1 MTNTLK
7 VVKPFFVMEVGDT
20 FEKTEKGTY
29 KSVYSTEYSAS
40 DADGGDISSEYN
52 STYEI
57 SESYAKSLIAEGFL
71 VEETKK
77 NDKFVNV
84 FDEIDRMTKQ
94 FQTELDNLDE
104 DYVGVP
110 ACLKTEK
117 LTVLTNLL
125 TTLNHLSNLK
135 K

>member
-29 KSVYSTEYSAS
+29 KSAYSTEYASA
-40 DADGGDISSEYN
+40 DADGDEVSSSYN

-57 SESYAKSLIAEGFL
+57 SESYAKNLIEDGFL

-77 NDKFVNV
+77 KDKFVNV
-84 FDEIDRMTKQ
+84 FDEIDAMKQQ
-94 FQTELDNLDE
+94 FQYELDHLDE
-104 DYVGVP
+104 DCEGIP

>member
-29 KSVYSTEYSAS
+29 KSAYSTEYASAE
-40 DADGGDISSEYN
+40 ADGDEVSSSYN

-57 SESYAKSLIAEGFL
+57 SESYAKSLIEEGFL
-71 VEETKK
+71 VEEAKK
-77 NDKFVNV
+77 KDKFVNV
-84 FDEIDRMTKQ
+84 FDEIEAMKQQ
-94 FQTELDNLDE
+94 FQYELDHLDE
-104 DYVGVP
+104 DCKGIP

-125 TTLNHLSNLK
+125 TTLDHLSNLK

>member
-29 KSVYSTEYSAS
+29 KSAYSTEYASAE
-40 DADGGDISSEYN
+40 ADGDEVSSSYN

-57 SESYAKSLIAEGFL
+57 SESYAKSLIEEGFL
-71 VEETKK
+71 AEETKK
-77 NDKFVNV
+77 KDKFVNV
-84 FDEIDRMTKQ
+84 FDEIDAMKQQ
-94 FQTELDNLDE
+94 FQYELDHLDE
-104 DYVGVP
+104 DCEGIP

>member
-29 KSVYSTEYSAS
+29 KSVYSTEYASA
-40 DADGGDISSEYN
+40 DAEGDEVSSSYN

-57 SESYAKSLIAEGFL
+57 SESYAKNLIADGFL
-71 VEETKK
+71 AEETKK
-77 NDKFVNV
+77 ADKFVNV
-84 FDEIDRMTKQ
+84 FDEIENMKKQ
-94 FQTELDNLDE
+94 FKYELDNLDE

-125 TTLNHLSNLK
+125 TTLDHLSNLK

>member
-29 KSVYSTEYSAS
+29 KSAYSTEYASAE
-40 DADGGDISSEYN
+40 ADGDEVSSSYN

-57 SESYAKSLIAEGFL
+57 SESYAKSLIADGFL
-71 VEETKK
+71 VEEAKK
-77 NDKFVNV
+77 KDKFVNV
-84 FDEIDRMTKQ
+84 FDEIEAMKQQ
-94 FQTELDNLDE
+94 FQYELDHLDE
-104 DYVGVP
+104 DCEGIP

-125 TTLNHLSNLK
+125 TTLDHLSNLK

>member
-29 KSVYSTEYSAS
+29 KSAYSTEYASAE
-40 DADGGDISSEYN
+40 ADGDEVSSSYN

-57 SESYAKSLIAEGFL
+57 SESYAKSLIEEGFL

-77 NDKFVNV
+77 KDKFVNV
-84 FDEIDRMTKQ
+84 FDEIDAMKQQ
-94 FQTELDNLDE
+94 FQYELDHLDE
-104 DYVGVP
+104 DCEGIP

-125 TTLNHLSNLK
+125 TTLDHLSNLK

>member
-29 KSVYSTEYSAS
+29 KSAYSTEYASAE
-40 DADGGDISSEYN
+40 ADGDEVSSSYN

-57 SESYAKSLIAEGFL
+57 SENYAKSLIEEGFL

-77 NDKFVNV
+77 KDKFVNV
-84 FDEIDRMTKQ
+84 FDEIDAMKQQ
-94 FQTELDNLDE
+94 FQYELDHLDE
-104 DYVGVP
+104 DCEGIP

>member
-1 MTNTLK
+1 M

-29 KSVYSTEYSAS
+29 KSAYSTEYASAE
-40 DADGGDISSEYN
+40 ADGDEVSSSYN

-57 SESYAKSLIAEGFL
+57 SESYAKSLIEEGFL
-71 VEETKK
+71 VEEAKK
-77 NDKFVNV
+77 KDKFVNV
-84 FDEIDRMTKQ
+84 FDEIDAMKQQ
-94 FQTELDNLDE
+94 FQYELDHLDE
-104 DYVGVP
+104 DCEGIP

>member
-29 KSVYSTEYSAS
+29 KSTYSTEYASAE
-40 DADGGDISSEYN
+40 ADGDEVSSSYN

-57 SESYAKSLIAEGFL
+57 SESYAKSLIEEGFL

-77 NDKFVNV
+77 KDKFVNV
-84 FDEIDRMTKQ
+84 FDEIDAMKQQ
-94 FQTELDNLDE
+94 FQYELDHLDE
-104 DYVGVP
+104 DCEGIP

>member
-29 KSVYSTEYSAS
+29 KSAYSTEYASAE
-40 DADGGDISSEYN
+40 ADGDEVSSSYN

-57 SESYAKSLIAEGFL
+57 SESYAKSLIEEGFL

-77 NDKFVNV
+77 KDKFVNV
-84 FDEIDRMTKQ
+84 FDEIDAMKQQ
-94 FQTELDNLDE
+94 FQYELDHLDE
-104 DYVGVP
+104 DCEGIP

>member
-29 KSVYSTEYSAS
+29 KSAYSTEYASAE
-40 DADGGDISSEYN
+40 ADGDEVSSSYN

-57 SESYAKSLIAEGFL
+57 SESYAKSLIEEGFL

-77 NDKFVNV
+77 KDKFVNV
-84 FDEIDRMTKQ
+84 FDEIDAMKQQ
-94 FQTELDNLDE
+94 FQYELDHLDE
-104 DYVGVP
+104 DCQGIP

>member
-1 MTNTLK
+1 MTKTLK

-20 FEKTEKGTY
+20 FEKTEDGTY
-29 KSVYSTEYSAS
+29 RSVYSTEYSS
-40 DADGGDISSEYN
+40 TDVEGDDISSAYN
-52 STYEI
+52 SVYEI
-57 SESYAKSLIAEGFL
+57 SESYAKSLVRDGFL

-77 NDKFVNV
+77 DKFVNV
-84 FDEIDRMTKQ
+84 FDEIESMKQ
-94 FQTELDNLDE
+94 QFRGELDNLDE
-104 DYVGVP
+104 DCAGIP

-125 TTLNHLSNLK
+125 TVLDHLSDLK

>member
-29 KSVYSTEYSAS
+29 KSAYSTEYASAE
-40 DADGGDISSEYN
+40 ADGDEVSSSYN

-57 SESYAKSLIAEGFL
+57 SESYAKSLIEEGFL
-71 VEETKK
+71 VEEAKK
-77 NDKFVNV
+77 KDKFVNV
-84 FDEIDRMTKQ
+84 FDEIDAMKQQ
-94 FQTELDNLDE
+94 FQYELDHLDE
-104 DYVGVP
+104 DCEGIP

>member
-29 KSVYSTEYSAS
+29 KSAYSTEYASAE
-40 DADGGDISSEYN
+40 ADGDEVSSSYN

-57 SESYAKSLIAEGFL
+57 SESYAKSLIEEGFL

-77 NDKFVNV
+77 KDKFVNV
-84 FDEIDRMTKQ
+84 FDEIDTMKQQ
-94 FQTELDNLDE
+94 FQYELDHLDE
-104 DYVGVP
+104 DCEGIP

>member
-29 KSVYSTEYSAS
+29 KSAYSTEYASAE
-40 DADGGDISSEYN
+40 ADGDEVSSSYN

-57 SESYAKSLIAEGFL
+57 SESYAKSLIEEGFL
-71 VEETKK
+71 VEEAKK
-77 NDKFVNV
+77 KDKFVNV
-84 FDEIDRMTKQ
+84 FDEIDAMKQQ
-94 FQTELDNLDE
+94 FQYELDHLDE
-104 DYVGVP
+104 DCQGIP

>member
-29 KSVYSTEYSAS
+29 KSAYSTEYASAE
-40 DADGGDISSEYN
+40 ADGDEVSSSYN

-57 SESYAKSLIAEGFL
+57 SESYAKSLIEEGFL

-77 NDKFVNV
+77 KDKFVNV
-84 FDEIDRMTKQ
+84 FDEIEAMKQQ
-94 FQTELDNLDE
+94 FQYELDHLDE
-104 DYVGVP
+104 DCEGIP

>member
-29 KSVYSTEYSAS
+29 KSAYSTEYASAE
-40 DADGGDISSEYN
+40 ADGDEVSSSYN

-57 SESYAKSLIAEGFL
+57 SESYAKSLIEEGFL

-77 NDKFVNV
+77 KDKFVNV
-84 FDEIDRMTKQ
+84 FDEIDAMKQQ
-94 FQTELDNLDE
+94 FQYELDHLDE
-104 DYVGVP
+104 DCQGVP

>member
-29 KSVYSTEYSAS
+29 KSAYSTEYASAE
-40 DADGGDISSEYN
+40 AEGDEVSSSYN

-57 SESYAKSLIAEGFL
+57 SESYAKSLIEEGFL

-77 NDKFVNV
+77 KDKFVNV
-84 FDEIDRMTKQ
+84 FDEIDAMKQQ
-94 FQTELDNLDE
+94 FQYELDHLDE
-104 DYVGVP
+104 DCEGIP

>member
-29 KSVYSTEYSAS
+29 KSAYSTEYASAE
-40 DADGGDISSEYN
+40 ADGDEVSSSYN

-57 SESYAKSLIAEGFL
+57 SESYAKSLIEEGFL

-77 NDKFVNV
+77 KDKFVNV
-84 FDEIDRMTKQ
+84 FDEIEAMKQQ
-94 FQTELDNLDE
+94 FQYELDHLDE
-104 DYVGVP
+104 DCEGIP

-125 TTLNHLSNLK
+125 TTLDHLSNLK

>member
-29 KSVYSTEYSAS
+29 KSAYSTEYASAE
-40 DADGGDISSEYN
+40 ADGDEVSSSYN

-57 SESYAKSLIAEGFL
+57 SESYAKSLIEEGFL
-71 VEETKK
+71 AEETKK
-77 NDKFVNV
+77 KDKFVNV
-84 FDEIDRMTKQ
+84 FDEIEAMKQQ
-94 FQTELDNLDE
+94 FQYELDHLDE
-104 DYVGVP
+104 DCEGIP